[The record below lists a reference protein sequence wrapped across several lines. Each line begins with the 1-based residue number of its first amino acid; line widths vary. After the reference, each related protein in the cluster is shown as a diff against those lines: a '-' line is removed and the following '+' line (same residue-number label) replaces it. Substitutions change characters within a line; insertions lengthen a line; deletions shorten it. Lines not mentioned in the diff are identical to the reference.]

1 MKMSTSAWI
10 MLIALS
16 LLWGSS
22 FFLVEIALQGFP
34 VMVLVTLRV
43 AIAAIVL
50 WCIVAL
56 SSAAVPRSM
65 SVWSSFLLMGILN
78 NILPFSLIVWGQT
91 EITSSL
97 AAILNATTPLFAVLI
112 AAIWLHD
119 EPVTPGKITGLLLGF
134 LGVVIMIGAD
144 TIREI
149 GSDVLAQLAVVLASC
164 SYALAGAFGRRFA
177 ALGIAPAVSA
187 ACQVTMSGLLLV
199 LFVTVT
205 SGWSAI
211 TVATTVPWLAVIA
224 LAVLSTALAYV
235 LYFNILATAG
245 ATNLTLVTFLIPV
258 TAIALGVLVLHERLQ
273 ATDYLGLFLI
283 VFALVAIDGRLLSRP
298 QRWT

>member
-164 SYALAGAFGRRFA
+164 SYALATAFGRRFA
-177 ALGIAPAVSA
+177 ALGIAPTVSA

>member
-56 SSAAVPRSM
+56 SRAAVPRSM

-164 SYALAGAFGRRFA
+164 SYALATAFGRRFA
-177 ALGIAPAVSA
+177 ALGIAPTVSA